1 MENKYII
8 NKLDTFLNTGKIPH
22 LLFYG
27 SDGTGKRCVLD
38 YLINKIYKDVDNK
51 NEYIIKINCCLF
63 KGIKYIRDDL
73 KFFGKKQII
82 NYNNKLF
89 KTVILYNAD
98 SLTIDAQSSLRRLIE
113 IYSKN
118 TRFFMITSNKNKII
132 RPILSRLCIIYFHDI
147 LIKNKY
153 INLHKVKNN
162 SIINK
167 EYYIN
172 QDKKIIKTKL
182 DKFNE
187 LSNEE
192 LIILAKD
199 FYNKCITIEEIIE
212 YFKKYYNKE
221 NSVEINKKILNIQFK
236 IKYLMKEIK
245 NDLILIYFTLLFF
258 RFNYDFRI

>member
-27 SDGTGKRCVLD
+27 SNGTGKRKVLD

-89 KTVILYNAD
+89 KTIILYNAD

-118 TRFFMITSNKNKII
+118 TRFFMITNNKNKII

-153 INLHKVKNN
+153 INLHKVKND
-162 SIINK
+162 SIINR

-182 DKFNE
+182 DNLNE
-187 LSNEE
+187 LTKQEV
-192 LIILAKD
+192 IILAKD

-221 NSVEINKKILNIQFK
+221 NSIELNRKILNIQFK